1 MTGVDRAETVTSNRQ
16 AIITAAST
24 KQVIT
29 FEATVSTDDTITL
42 SDLTT
47 VNGAAL
53 LKRSDG
59 SVVDC
64 TVATNKI
71 TITEESL
78 TNAVVVGIAVGA

>member
-1 MTGVDRAETVTSNRQ
+1 LVDCPETVTSNRQ
-16 AIITAAST
+16 AIITPAST

-29 FEATVSTDDTITL
+29 FEATVSTDKTITL

-59 SVVDC
+59 SAVTC
-64 TVATNKI
+64 TVSTNVI
-71 TITEESL
+71 TVTEADL
-78 TNAVVVGIAVGA
+78 TDVVVEGIAVGI